1 MARPQPSNATGEW
14 PAVSRDCL
22 DVIAEAKAEGID
34 VFPGGFAGRELP
46 SRHEAVTGARALPES
61 VTAISRHATA
71 CSIRRPG
78 SDLPIGACL

>member
-1 MARPQPSNATGEW
+1 MARLQPCNAIGEW

-34 VFPGGFAGRELP
+34 VFPGAFAGRELP
-46 SRHEAVTGARALPES
+46 LRHEAATGARALPGS
-61 VTAISRHATA
+61 VTAISLHATA
-71 CSIRRPG
+71 CSICRPG